1 MPGYVSYPIESNPSV
16 LLTQAYNYIKSRAP
30 VWQEHDGNLD
40 VWILQALATMASDLR
55 VLATD
60 VPDRIFRY
68 YGDTILGVHP
78 QAATSAQVRTTWTAI
93 DLNGHLIPAGTHVG
107 IRDGAGRIQD
117 FQTVNDI
124 TIIPGLSETGEGEV
138 VLIAVEPGSAA
149 SNLGVTGDTAE
160 LIDSRDFV
168 DTVTLFETT
177 AGGVDAET
185 VDEYTD
191 RLVEFMQNLSTR
203 PVLPDDFAR
212 AARGFP
218 GVFRAVAIDG
228 YNPDNDSFG
237 NERMITVVG
246 VDQFGLDLP
255 DQVKDD
261 LDDYLQAQ
269 REINFIVNV
278 MDPARTIINVD
289 FTGKSLPGFNAAEV
303 EATAEAAI
311 TSYLSP
317 MNWGLDPTIASGSA
331 AKTWVETVVARYNK
345 VMQVLEN
352 VEGMAYIDFL
362 TINRSTDAPGM
373 TDVTLDQPAA
383 LTGPGTISGSV
394 S

>member
-1 MPGYVSYPIESNPSV
+1 MPGYVSYPIESNPTV
-16 LLTQAYNYIKSRAP
+16 LLQQAYNYIKSRAP

-40 VWILQALATMASDLR
+40 VWMLQAFAAMASDLR

-68 YGDTILGVHP
+68 LGDTILGVHP
-78 QAATSAQVRTTWTAI
+78 NAATNAQVRTTWTAI
-93 DLNGHLIPAGTHVG
+93 DIVGHLIPAGTHVG
-107 IRDGAGRIQD
+107 IRDGAGRLQD

-124 TIIPGLSETGEGEV
+124 TILPGLFETGDGEV

-149 SNLGVTGDTAE
+149 SNLGATGDEAE
-160 LIDSRDFV
+160 VIDPLDFV
-168 DTVTLFETT
+168 ESVILFETT
-177 AGGVDAET
+177 SGGSDAET

-203 PVLPDDFAR
+203 PILPDDFAR

-218 GVFRAVAIDG
+218 GVFRAVALDG
-228 YNPDNDSFG
+228 YNPANDSFG
-237 NERMITVVG
+237 NERTISIAG

-255 DQVKDD
+255 QQVKDD

-278 MDPARTIINVD
+278 IDAARTTINVA
-289 FTGKSLPGFNAAEV
+289 FVGTSLPGFSAAEV
-303 EATAEAAI
+303 EAAAEAAA

-317 MNWGLDPTIASGSA
+317 MNWGLDPTIASGSNVD
-331 AKTWVETVVARYNK
+331 TWVETVVVRYNK

-352 VEGMAYIDFL
+352 VEGMAYISTL
-362 TINRSTDAPGM
+362 SINRSTDPPG
-373 TDVTLDQPAA
+373 TADVTLDQPAA
-383 LTGPGTISGSV
+383 LTEPGTITGSV